1 MIKSFRG
8 KLASG
13 SSDVIRL
20 STNNGLTGYKI
31 KKVETISTDPGAYD
45 EENIFKLF
53 SVEELDATGVPVI
66 NGQLDFNSPTLLGA
80 VFFQTG
86 TAATKTAST
95 VIVFDN
101 VVINQDLHITAID
114 VGGSTRAINY
124 YIELEQVKL
133 DLNEATVATLKDMRG
148 RE

>member
-66 NGQLDFNSPTLLGA
+66 N
-80 VFFQTG
+80 
-86 TAATKTAST
+86 
-95 VIVFDN
+95 
-101 VVINQDLHITAID
+101 
-114 VGGSTRAINY
+114 
-124 YIELEQVKL
+124 
-133 DLNEATVATLKDMRG
+133 
-148 RE
+148 

>member
-133 DLNEATVATLKDMRG
+133 DINEATVATLKDMRG

>member
-86 TAATKTAST
+86 PAATKTAST

-133 DLNEATVATLKDMRG
+133 DINEATVATLKDMRG

>member
-124 YIELEQVKL
+124 YIEL
-133 DLNEATVATLKDMRG
+133 
-148 RE
+148 